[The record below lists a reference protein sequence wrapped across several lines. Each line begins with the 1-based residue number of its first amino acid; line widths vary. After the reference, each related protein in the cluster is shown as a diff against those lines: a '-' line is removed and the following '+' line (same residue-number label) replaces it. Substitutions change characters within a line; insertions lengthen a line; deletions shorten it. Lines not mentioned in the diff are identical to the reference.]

1 MRFTFTEDQK
11 ARIQAAFDRADA
23 GGSWAAAYEL
33 VASIV
38 ADEPDA
44 SGSTPI
50 KSDPEVQASRLWL
63 LGAAQ
68 ANAGE
73 GAFSTL
79 IRDYTARQYELHFG
93 VPLSDEL
100 AQEASDEVAER
111 VIQTVL
117 ESGELPVVSQIAEED
132 ATAVGSVLFDTT
144 PSGADYADT
153 AGNPDINAA
162 WSGSIL
168 FSFFD
173 HGTVAADQTDRLL
186 ATGASE
192 QRQDRHSPCTV

>member
-1 MRFTFTEDQK
+1 MGYSFTEEQL
-11 ARIQAAFDRADA
+11 ARIQTAFDRADA
-23 GGSWAAAYEL
+23 GGSWAAVYEL
-33 VASIV
+33 VASIF

-93 VPLSDEL
+93 VTLSDEL
-100 AQEASDEVAER
+100 AQEASDAVARR
-111 VIQTVL
+111 VLRQIL
-117 ESGELPVVSQIAEED
+117 NAGELPTVDEIADQD

-153 AGNPDINAA
+153 AASDRSNAA

-192 QRQDRHSPCTV
+192 QRQDRRPPCTV